1 MVVAGDPGDGAVGKR
16 ADDGSKPQRHV
27 PEAVELGQARA
38 RREDRDHGSACGL
51 GRAHGEAREIGGDPE
66 LPALGREAATAI
78 IAIQTQ
84 SVPASAS
91 LWPMRSCT

>member
-1 MVVAGDPGDGAVGKR
+1 MFVAGDPGDGAVGER
-16 ADDGSKPQRHV
+16 TDDGSKPQRHV
-27 PEAVELGQARA
+27 PDSA
-38 RREDRDHGSACGL
+38 RREL
-51 GRAHGEAREIGGDPE
+51 GAKTATMAR
-66 LPALGREAATAI
+66 PADWDEPMARPARLAATQNCQRSVEKAATAI